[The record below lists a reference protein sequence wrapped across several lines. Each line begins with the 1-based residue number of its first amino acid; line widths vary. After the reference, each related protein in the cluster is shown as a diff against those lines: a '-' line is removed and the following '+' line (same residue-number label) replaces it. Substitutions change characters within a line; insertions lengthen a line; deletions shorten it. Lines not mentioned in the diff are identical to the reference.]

1 MAGQRRI
8 MSTHPLAPAP
18 MPQQDEAGEDEHA
31 GDAERHPEPQTYR
44 RESQD
49 NAMVPR
55 GNGDGSHDEVGSQ
68 ELSGLS
74 VDGGRPARVVLLDED
89 GQRRCA
95 GVAFGFD
102 ACVGEGAQA
111 ALPRGTRVRRSRIE
125 IRSCRGT
132 GSEDG
137 FVTGQDLRVEDRDA
151 GLGGRHGRAWA

>member
-74 VDGGRPARVVLLDED
+74 VDGGSPRVID
-89 GQRRCA
+89 CA
-95 GVAFGFD
+95 TMR
-102 ACVGEGAQA
+102 
-111 ALPRGTRVRRSRIE
+111 ALSQ
-125 IRSCRGT
+125 S
-132 GSEDG
+132 
-137 FVTGQDLRVEDRDA
+137 FN
-151 GLGGRHGRAWA
+151 WATL